1 MPANAPP
8 LRQSPIIGLKRSPPP
23 EFGGKCAFD
32 AMRTAPQ
39 TRFIMFAQ
47 SPPKST
53 AINSQTNTLA
63 SG

>member
-1 MPANAPP
+1 MPAKRPAPP
-8 LRQSPIIGLKRSPPP
+8 TVADRQAEGVLPP
-23 EFGGKCAFD
+23 EFGGKRAFD
-32 AMRTAPQ
+32 AMRTAPL
-39 TRFIMFAQ
+39 TRFIMFAR